1 MPVVVMLLASVE
13 VPLTAKLE
21 VPVLFV
27 MLLPLAITKLPTLN
41 AACKSRVEEPVIVR
55 LPAASP
61 KVPVLATATAPALI
75 VVPPV

>member
-1 MPVVVMLLASVE
+1 MPLVVMLFANVE

-21 VPVLFV
+21 VPVVLV

-41 AACKSRVEEPVIVR
+41 AVCRSRVDEPVIVR
-55 LPAASP
+55 LPVEPP

-75 VVPPV
+75 VVPPE

>member
-41 AACKSRVEEPVIVR
+41 AVCRSRVDEPVIVTF
-55 LPAASP
+55 PVTPP
-61 KVPVLATATAPALI
+61 KVPVLATAKAPVLI

>member
-1 MPVVVMLLASVE
+1 MLLAKVE
-13 VPLTAKLE
+13 VPLTTKLE
-21 VPVLFV
+21 VPELV
-27 MLLPLAITKLPTLN
+27 MLLPLAITKSPTLN